1 MHVWRVVHAVL
12 MPWWIEIV
20 CLNREVDFNWHEY
33 TKMNVVTNYR
43 AWRYEHE
50 RF

>member
-1 MHVWRVVHAVL
+1 MRVCRDVHAVL
-12 MPWWIEIV
+12 MLWWTEIG
-20 CLNREVDFNWHEY
+20 CLNQEVDFSRPEY
-33 TKMNVVTNYR
+33 TKMNVVTDYR